1 MVVTRPEPEPHPA
14 STPPR
19 AARPGAP
26 SARAVVVAPSWR
38 RLVAAAIDG
47 VGLMTVWLLGALAIA
62 SASAEPVPGG
72 PWNLLDQL
80 VDYVNARPTA
90 VLLAGLLFAALLFA
104 LPLLFERFGRGTP
117 GKRVLGLT
125 LIDARGERPSAGRL
139 AAHAA
144 LRVVGTLL
152 FMVGP
157 LSGLVD
163 PERRTLY
170 DRLAGVYVIVT

>member
-1 MVVTRPEPEPHPA
+1 MTSAQNEPLPTPA
-14 STPPR
+14 APPR
-19 AARPGAP
+19 PRTAP
-26 SARAVVVAPSWR
+26 PVAPDGRGVTVAPSWR
-38 RLVAAAIDG
+38 RLLAGAIDA
-47 VGLMTVWLLGALAIA
+47 VGLVTVWFLGALAIT
-62 SASAEPVPGG
+62 SAGEPVQSG

-90 VLLAGLLFAALLFA
+90 VALAAALFAGLLFLLPF
-104 LPLLFERFGRGTP
+104 LFERFGRGTP

-125 LIDARGERPSAGRL
+125 LVDARGERPSPGRL

-152 FMVGP
+152 LAIGP

-163 PERRTLY
+163 PDRRTLY
-170 DRLAGVYVIVT
+170 DRLAGIYVIVS